1 MKKLM
6 TYAGLMI
13 IVLASGN
20 AMARGG
26 GGGSG
31 SGGGAGGGFG
41 ASDGFDGFQSNSENA
56 IYGETKKF
64 RNQYQNQH
72 SYQYSGQKE
81 ADEDRTAKNSH
92 AYGRNEQ

>member
-31 SGGGAGGGFG
+31 GGAGGGFG

-56 IYGETKKF
+56 MYGETKKF
-64 RNQYQNQH
+64 RYQYQNQH
-72 SYQYSGQKE
+72 NYQYSGQKE
-81 ADEDRTAKNSH
+81 ADEERTAKNSH